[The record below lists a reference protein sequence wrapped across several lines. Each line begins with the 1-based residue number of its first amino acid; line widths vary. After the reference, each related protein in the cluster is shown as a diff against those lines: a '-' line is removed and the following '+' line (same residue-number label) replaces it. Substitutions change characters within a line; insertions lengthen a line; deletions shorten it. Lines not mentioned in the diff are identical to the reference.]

1 MAYKT
6 WAVGDVIAAAD
17 LNTISA
23 QSVSVFTNAAD
34 RTSKLV
40 SGTVLGQPS
49 FLDDL
54 NQVQIYDGAV
64 WQPLPAQVSAF
75 TAAGPGTAIASG
87 SSALVSIVLP
97 TGRFSVAPIIA
108 GLTTSGAYLTPVVN
122 SVNAGTV
129 TVALVNNG
137 ALSQAATVT
146 VYGLAVAMTY
156 GTAAG

>member
-17 LNTISA
+17 LNTVST
-23 QSVSVFTNAAD
+23 QSISVFTNTAA
-34 RTSKLV
+34 RTS
-40 SGTVLGQPS
+40 GIATATVGQPT
-49 FLDDL
+49 FQDDT
-54 NQVQIYDGAV
+54 NRVEVWDGAV
-64 WQPLPAQVSAF
+64 WQPMPAQVSAF
-75 TAAGPGTAIASG
+75 TASGPGTAVASG
-87 SSALVSIVLP
+87 SSALVSITLP

-108 GLTTSGAYLTPVVN
+108 GLTTTGAYLTPVVN
-122 SVNAGTV
+122 SVTAGTV

-146 VYGLAVAMTY
+146 IYGLAVAMSY

>member
-17 LNTISA
+17 LNTVST
-23 QSVSVFTNAAD
+23 QSVSVFANSAA
-34 RTSKLV
+34 RTSGISTAV
-40 SGTVLGQPS
+40 VGQPTYQ
-49 FLDDL
+49 DDL
-54 NQVQIYDGAV
+54 NRVEVWDGTV

-75 TAAGPGTAIASG
+75 TASGPGTAVASG
-87 SSALVSIVLP
+87 SSALVSITLP

-108 GLTTSGAYLTPVVN
+108 GLTTTGAYLTPVVN
-122 SVNAGTV
+122 SVTAGTV

-137 ALSQAATVT
+137 ASSQAATVT
-146 VYGLAVAMTY
+146 IYGLAVAMSY

>member
-17 LNTISA
+17 LNTVST
-23 QSVSVFTNAAD
+23 QSMSVFAGTAA
-34 RTSKLV
+34 RG
-40 SGTVLGQPS
+40 SGISTAVVGQPTYI
-49 FLDDL
+49 DDY
-54 NQVQIYDGAV
+54 NRVEVFDGTV
-64 WQPLPAQVSAF
+64 WQPLPASVSAF
-75 TAAGPGTAIASG
+75 TASGPGTAIASG

-97 TGRFSVAPIIA
+97 AGRFTVAPIVA

-122 SVNAGTV
+122 AVTAGTV

-137 ALSQAATVT
+137 AVSQAATVSI
-146 VYGLAVAMTY
+146 YGLAVAMSV